1 MDGLE
6 KSNVN
11 LQNQT
16 GAEKQK
22 KLDTRDQANELT
34 VNRIHGHW
42 PKIPSGFVESLIK
55 TSSFTTSSFWSHHL
69 THKATPRLVTKINKA
84 CRLEIFTGKNGY

>member
-1 MDGLE
+1 MFLEKLSELDVHGLE

-22 KLDTRDQANELT
+22 NCMRDIKQMSSLSIESMAIGQRYLPDLLIFELKL
-34 VNRIHGHW
+34 
-42 PKIPSGFVESLIK
+42 
-55 TSSFTTSSFWSHHL
+55 HL
-69 THKATPRLVTKINKA
+69 SRLVCFGHTI
-84 CRLEIFTGKNGY
+84 

>member
-1 MDGLE
+1 MCMDGLE

-22 KLDTRDQANELT
+22 KNWIREIKQMSSLS
-34 VNRIHGHW
+34 I
-42 PKIPSGFVESLIK
+42 ESMAIGQRYLPD
-55 TSSFTTSSFWSHHL
+55 L
-69 THKATPRLVTKINKA
+69 LN
-84 CRLEIFTGKNGY
+84 L